1 MVCGQRNYLLDSAIQ
16 ESIIADE
23 QRPGSRLN

>member
-1 MVCGQRNYLLDSAIQ
+1 MVCRQRNYLLDPAIQ

-23 QRPGSRLN
+23 QRTGSRLN